1 MLLPERAARLVAVML
16 PVIELADSRTNVE
29 DVGII
34 PDALISPLSELPMRS
49 VPAVSFAE
57 FSTV

>member
-1 MLLPERAARLVAVML
+1 ML

-29 DVGII
+29 DVGINSG
-34 PDALISPLSELPMRS
+34 ALISPLSELPMRS